1 MLLSYIEMKFH
12 ILIPKSQG
20 SNDPKMFV
28 FELMTFKLKLKFM
41 LIQNKWEDC
50 RDWVYLYWAKL
61 YESVF
66 FIPNRAMKI
75 PFHLNLLKVYRNFVH
90 LSFKYLMSV
99 YTPAQAIH
107 NSLAAFCY
115 LSPLHLCKG
124 PSLCWEYTLSSSFSG
139 FHQR

>member
-28 FELMTFKLKLKFM
+28 FELMTKVQFKLKLQFM

-50 RDWVYLYWAKL
+50 REWVYLYWAKL

-66 FIPNRAMKI
+66 FYSKQSHENTF
-75 PFHLNLLKVYRNFVH
+75 PFEFALGLQKFCFQGIKMGLGLL
-90 LSFKYLMSV
+90 
-99 YTPAQAIH
+99 
-107 NSLAAFCY
+107 SLHA
-115 LSPLHLCKG
+115 LHQFQYDNV
-124 PSLCWEYTLSSSFSG
+124 EEE
-139 FHQR
+139 